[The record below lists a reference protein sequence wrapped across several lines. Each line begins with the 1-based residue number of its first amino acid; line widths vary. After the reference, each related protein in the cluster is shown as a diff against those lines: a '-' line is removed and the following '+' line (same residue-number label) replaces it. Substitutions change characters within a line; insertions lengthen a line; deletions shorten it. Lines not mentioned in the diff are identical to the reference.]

1 MLFGGL
7 LNYRPRGDYRVT
19 GILTVNGLPSARL
32 VRLFEFPSLRLLDAA
47 WSDATTGR
55 YTFDSVPQR
64 PSGGAT
70 YGVFGYDH
78 TGQYDPESKVSLI
91 AEPMP

>member
-1 MLFGGL
+1 MIFGRL

-19 GILTVNGLPSARL
+19 GILTVNGLPSSRL
-32 VRLFEFPSLRLLDAA
+32 VRLFEFPSLRLIDAA
-47 WSDATTGR
+47 WSNATTGV
-55 YTFDSVPQR
+55 YVFNNVPQR

-70 YGVFGYDH
+70 YGVLGYDH
-78 TGQYDPESKVSLI
+78 TGQYDPEAKVQLI